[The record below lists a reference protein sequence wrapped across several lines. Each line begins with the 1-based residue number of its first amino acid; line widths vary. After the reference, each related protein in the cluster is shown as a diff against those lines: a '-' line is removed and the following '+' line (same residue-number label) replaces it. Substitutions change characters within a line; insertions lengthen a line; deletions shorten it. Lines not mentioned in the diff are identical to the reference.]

1 MLQLQGCQSDTLV
14 NGSSVLMER
23 FPSECSATTPL
34 IQHSDSPLR
43 YFQEV
48 LFTLSLPP
56 FYTKYIYLPSD
67 TTPVPD
73 EIQKNPK
80 FYPFFDGAIG
90 AIDGTHIN
98 CCPSAAEWQSARNRK
113 GGVMQNCLAC
123 CTFDL
128 RFQYVLSG
136 WDSSAADAAV
146 YDNARQTD
154 LTVPAG
160 KFYLADAG
168 FGACDALLI
177 PYCRVHY
184 HLAEWGHAA
193 VRCARSVYYNT
204 CEMILMTL

>member
-1 MLQLQGCQSDTLV
+1 
-14 NGSSVLMER
+14 MER

-98 CCPSAAEWQSARNRK
+98 CCPSAAERQSAWN
-113 GGVMQNCLAC
+113 
-123 CTFDL
+123 
-128 RFQYVLSG
+128 
-136 WDSSAADAAV
+136 
-146 YDNARQTD
+146 
-154 LTVPAG
+154 
-160 KFYLADAG
+160 
-168 FGACDALLI
+168 
-177 PYCRVHY
+177 
-184 HLAEWGHAA
+184 
-193 VRCARSVYYNT
+193 
-204 CEMILMTL
+204 

>member
-1 MLQLQGCQSDTLV
+1 
-14 NGSSVLMER
+14 
-23 FPSECSATTPL
+23 
-34 IQHSDSPLR
+34 
-43 YFQEV
+43 
-48 LFTLSLPP
+48 
-56 FYTKYIYLPSD
+56 
-67 TTPVPD
+67 
-73 EIQKNPK
+73 
-80 FYPFFDGAIG
+80 
-90 AIDGTHIN
+90 
-98 CCPSAAEWQSARNRK
+98 
-113 GGVMQNCLAC
+113 MQNCLAC

-177 PYCRVHY
+177 SYHRVRY
-184 HLAEWGHAA
+184 HLAKWGRAA

-204 CEMILMTL
+204 CETILMTL